1 MKSEG
6 EKKATPLS
14 LRRVF
19 VFGVTIVTLLAVF
32 EIFDFSAHM
41 QSTKSQ
47 LSKHDRELLA
57 AAQAKGEKTV
67 TLLIAAKPGA
77 NKTVID
83 GLISLGGKIAKR
95 DDDVSYIRAIV
106 PIRKVEA
113 AARLNGIEALDLDEI
128 IPLDDPRP
136 TRPDDSSDGT
146 LNPESPTSP
155 DVVPPGPGT
164 SGENAYMPTR
174 DTGAPQFVSANP
186 TFDGRGVKI
195 GILDTGVDILTP
207 ELQTAK
213 ALDGTP
219 RRKIVDWV
227 TYTDPLTDND
237 PTWINMQDQVTT
249 SGGGFTYKSVSYTA
263 PARGTYRIGLFDERV
278 ATLGG
283 ELGNDVNRD
292 GNPGGSSGIFA
303 VLWNTASNTVWVD
316 ANQNNSFADDQ
327 AMTDYI
333 VNNDVGTFG
342 TDNPATATRET
353 IPFVVQTDGKNKF
366 VNIGIV
372 SGAHGTHVTGIAAGK
387 DFFEHPA
394 VGSPEYNDNGPAFDG
409 AAPEAQVVAIRVC
422 MFISGC
428 TVHAMIEGMIFAEKQ
443 ANVDVINM
451 SIGGLPALNDGNNT
465 RVVLYNRLID
475 QYKAQMFF
483 SAGNDGAG
491 LNTIGD
497 PAVGTKV
504 MSVGAYVH
512 QDTWLNNYN
521 AIATKVDGMF
531 VFSSRG
537 PREDGGFKPNIV
549 APGAA
554 VSSVPAWEGN
564 APVPGTFALPPGYDM
579 FNGTSM
585 ASPQSAGAAALLIS
599 AAKQTGV
606 QWKPDQ
612 LRQAINSSA
621 RYLPDYGA
629 YEQGNGL
636 FQVGSAWDLLKTNIK
651 TVEIGSAAPVST
663 IISDFLATPD
673 KGPGIYEREG
683 WALGQSG
690 QRTIT
695 FKRTTGGS
703 KAVTYNLSWVGN
715 DGTFGSAGSIKLPLN
730 TSVDLAVDISPATL
744 GVHSAI
750 LNLDD
755 PGTTGIDYQVM
766 NTIVVAGQFNPGN
779 NYTLS
784 YSGSADRPDKTTFFF
799 NVPANTPAFKVD
811 VTTNSG
817 RVRTIRLHPYGV
829 PFDSTN
835 TTAYCSAGAACQAG
849 QPAGTISRTASNPT
863 PGVWEV
869 VVDTSRTS
877 AVTPATFTI
886 TASILGATV
895 SPNPDVIASATV
907 GTPVA
912 RSYTLTNLF
921 GAFTGRA
928 VGTTL
933 GSARRSVFSIANLA
947 QQEYQVTVTPGTT
960 SLRATI
966 GSTSDL
972 AADLDLFVFNCTTG
986 TCVLA
991 GQSADGDSEES
1002 VTIANPAAGE
1012 WRVLVDGFAVPAGT
1026 TTYNYID
1033 VFTNPAFGSV
1043 SVTDANALRPSG
1055 ASWTVPGT
1063 VTANAAPAADRVLMG
1078 NVQVRTDTNV
1088 LVGSGD
1094 VVVQSVTP

>member
-1 MKSEG
+1 MQLK
-6 EKKATPLS
+6 EKKIMPPLV
-14 LRRVF
+14 RRVL
-19 VFGVTIVTLLAVF
+19 VFGSILTGVLAVF
-32 EIFDFSAHM
+32 VVSASM
-41 QSTKSQ
+41 TAQKDDK

-57 AAQAKGEKTV
+57 TARANGDSTV

-77 NKTVID
+77 NKAVVS
-83 GLISLGGKIAKR
+83 GLIALGGKIAKR

-106 PIRKVEA
+106 PISKVEA
-113 AARLNGIEALDLDEI
+113 AARLNGIEAIDLDEI
-128 IPLDDPRP
+128 IPLEDPRP
-136 TRPDDSSDGT
+136 VEPDDNSDAT
-146 LNPESPTSP
+146 PNPDTPPSPAV
-155 DVVPPGPGT
+155 DPPGPGT
-164 SGENAYMPTR
+164 PGENAYMPTR
-174 DTGAPQFVSANP
+174 DIGAPQFVAANP

-195 GILDTGVDILTP
+195 GVLDSGVDLLTP

-219 RRKIVDWV
+219 TRKIADWV

-237 PTWINMQDQVTT
+237 PTWINMQAQVVV
-249 SGGGFTYKSVSYTA
+249 SGGSFTYNNASYIA
-263 PARGTYRIGLFDERV
+263 PANGNYRIGLFDERV
-278 ATLGG
+278 PTLGG

-292 GNPGGSSGIFA
+292 GNPAGSSGIFA
-303 VLWNTASNTVWVD
+303 VLWNTTSNTVWVD
-316 ANQNNSFADDQ
+316 ANQNNSFADEQ
-327 AMTDYI
+327 GMTDYK
-333 VNNDVGTFG
+333 VNNDVGIFG

-422 MFISGC
+422 MFTSGC
-428 TVHAMIEGMIFAEKQ
+428 TAHALIEGMIFAEKQ

-451 SIGGLPALNDGNNT
+451 SIGGLPSLNDGNNT
-465 RVVLYNRLID
+465 RAVLYNRLID
-475 QYKAQMFF
+475 QYKAQMFI
-483 SAGNDGAG
+483 SAGNSGAG
-491 LNTIGD
+491 LNTVGD
-497 PAVGTKV
+497 PSVATKV
-504 MSVGAYVH
+504 ISVGAYVH

-521 AIATKVDGMF
+521 AIAAKIDGMF

-537 PREDGGFKPNIV
+537 PREDGGFKPEIV

-554 VSSVPAWEGN
+554 VSTIPAWERNFPLVG
-564 APVPGTFALPPGYDM
+564 PLPPGYDM

-606 QWKPDQ
+606 QWQPDQ

-621 RYLPDYGA
+621 RYLPAYGA

-636 FQVGSAWDLLKTNIK
+636 FQVDAAWDLLKTNIK
-651 TVEIGSAAPVST
+651 TVGISSSGPVNT
-663 IISDFLATPD
+663 ALSDFLATPD
-673 KGPGIYEREG
+673 YGVGIYEREG
-683 WALGQSG
+683 WAQGQSG
-690 QRTIT
+690 QRAIT

-703 KAVTYNLSWVGN
+703 QPISYNLSWVGN
-715 DGTFGSAGSIKLPLN
+715 DGTFSSASSISLQHN
-730 TSVDLAVDISPATL
+730 TPVALAVDISTATA

-766 NTIVVAGQFNPGN
+766 NTVVAAEQLNAGN
-779 NYTLS
+779 SYTVS
-784 YSGSADRPDKTTFFF
+784 HSGSADRPDKATFFF

-817 RVRTIRLHPYGV
+817 RVRTIRFHPFGV
-829 PFDSTN
+829 PFDNTD
-835 TTAYCSAGAACQAG
+835 TTAYCSAGANCQSG
-849 QPAGTISRTASNPT
+849 QPAGTISRTTLNPT

-886 TASILGATV
+886 TASLLGASV
-895 SPNPDVIASATV
+895 SPNPDVISSATI
-907 GTPVA
+907 GTPIA

-921 GAFTGRA
+921 GPFTGRA

-933 GSARRSVFSIANLA
+933 GSARRGVFSIANLE
-947 QQEYQVTVTPGTT
+947 QQQYPVVVTAGTT

-966 GSTSDL
+966 GGPSDP

-991 GQSADGDSEES
+991 GQNADGDSEES
-1002 VTIANPAAGE
+1002 VTINNPAAGT
-1012 WRVLVDGFAVPAGT
+1012 WVVLVDGFSVPAGT
-1026 TTYNYID
+1026 TTYNYLD

-1043 SVTDANALRPSG
+1043 SVTDANALRPAG

-1063 VTANAAPAADRVLMG
+1063 VTANAAPAAGRVLLG
-1078 NVQVRTDTNV
+1078 NVQVRTDTNM
-1088 LVGSGD
+1088 LIGSGD
-1094 VVVQSVTP
+1094 VVVLNVTP